1 MSKDSKNP
9 MDLEG
14 LVDLAVE
21 AMRGE
26 EPSAAEVEAASAR
39 VWKKVS
45 VEMTAMVAAAEH
57 RPIRGCDDVRA
68 LLPLLVAGTLDE
80 PRKLLV
86 EDHTRSCIPCRKQL
100 QAIRAGRPVAPSAE
114 AAVRARVEAQERRSR
129 WFGWLAAAGVVLA
142 LGAGWLV
149 SGLGRSQTDLMQV
162 VGIEGQ
168 AFTIEGG
175 RLEPLAPGD
184 WIDGDQEV
192 RTAGGS
198 HARLE
203 LADGSQVEVAERSAL
218 EVERRRRGLQVRV
231 DRGSIIVEASE
242 QGSGKL
248 GVSTREMLVSVEG
261 TIFAV
266 SHGSKGS
273 RVSVIEGEVQVA
285 QGRKRTS
292 LYPGDQLGS
301 RSTLALASFTEEVGW
316 SENADRYLQMLEELS
331 ALRRDINQ
339 LMANSELR
347 TSTRL
352 ARLVPEGTVVYA
364 ALPNPTATLSGL
376 YQLIR
381 ERLAASPALAEWWS
395 ELEVD
400 GDLARLDQLVVS
412 IQELSELL
420 GEETVVAF
428 APSAGGG
435 LGLHDGSDGSD
446 DGSGD
451 GEMGLPLVLSEVAD
465 AAALRV
471 ALRDHLA
478 ELEAAIGEELP
489 VVLLDGSTTTI
500 PALSEALYVWVG
512 EDLLAATTELAEIH
526 RLAAGQETGFVD
538 GAFFAQIERAYRQ
551 GAGYL
556 GALDLETIFG
566 QVIDQG
572 DDDRRVLEL
581 SGFSGVEHLVV
592 ERHQQGDRAFTS
604 AELSFDGP
612 RRGMA
617 AWLANPGSMGALE
630 FISPDATFVS
640 SFLTAD
646 PVAMID
652 ELFGFVRTEEEDF
665 DAELARI
672 EAELGISLRDDLAAP
687 LGGEVAVA
695 IDGPAL
701 PVPSWK
707 AIVEVLDPERFQATL
722 EILAARAAEEAER
735 EGGSLVVRPY
745 DADGRLFYEI
755 DARTPEGS
763 MIAGVS
769 AHYTY
774 VDGYLVAAPSR
785 ALVERAIQYRDS
797 GVSILTSEDFRSLLP
812 TDGYVDFSALVY
824 NRLGEAVS
832 SFLERLPRPEGLT
845 DEQQARMDA
854 LLAEITEQAGP
865 ALYALYGEDA
875 RIRLSS
881 NSPSLIPFA
890 GLGTVFGLS
899 SMFGEVG
906 ELAQAGAPWA

>member
-9 MDLEG
+9 LDLEG
-14 LVDLAVE
+14 LVDVAVE

-45 VEMTAMVAAAEH
+45 VEMTAMAAAVEH
-57 RPIRGCDDVRA
+57 RAIRSCDDVRA
-68 LLPLLVAGTLDE
+68 LLPLLVAGTLDDG
-80 PRKLLV
+80 RKLLV

-114 AAVRARVEAQERRSR
+114 TAARARVEAQENRSR
-129 WFGWLAAAGVVLA
+129 LFGWLAAAAVVLA
-142 LGAGWLV
+142 LVAGWFT
-149 SGLGRSQTDLMQV
+149 SGIGRSQSELMQV
-162 VGIEGQ
+162 VGVEGQ
-168 AFTIEGG
+168 LFAVEGG
-175 RLEPLAPGD
+175 RLEPLVPGD
-184 WIDGDQEV
+184 WIDGTREV

-198 HARLE
+198 HARFE
-203 LADGSQVEVAERSAL
+203 LADGSQVEVGERSAL
-218 EVERRRRGLQVRV
+218 QVQRRRRGLQVRV

-242 QGSGKL
+242 QGSGSL
-248 GVSTREMLVSVEG
+248 GVSTREMLVSVKG

-285 QGRKRTS
+285 QGRNRTS

-301 RSTLALASFTEEVGW
+301 RPTLAFASFAEEVGW
-316 SENADRYLQMLEELS
+316 SENGDRYLQMMEEFS

-339 LMANSELR
+339 LMSSHELR

-352 ARLVPEGTVVYA
+352 ARLVPQGTVVYA
-364 ALPNPTATLSGL
+364 ALPNPTATLSSL

-381 ERLAASPALAEWWS
+381 ERLAASPTLSEWWS
-395 ELEVD
+395 ELEGD
-400 GDLARLDQLVVS
+400 GDLARLDELVAS
-412 IQELSELL
+412 IQELSGML

-428 APSAGGG
+428 APGPGGFDF
-435 LGLHDGSDGSD
+435 DGD
-446 DGSGD
+446 D
-451 GEMGLPLVLSEVAD
+451 EMGLPMVLSEVED

-471 ALRDHLA
+471 ALRDRLA
-478 ELEAAIGEELP
+478 ELEAAIGEQIP
-489 VVLLDGSTTTI
+489 VILLDGSTTTV
-500 PALSEALYVWVG
+500 PALSEAFYVWVG
-512 EDLLAATTELAEIH
+512 EDLLAATTELSEIH
-526 RLAAGQETGFVD
+526 RLAGGQETGFVD
-538 GAFFAQIERAYRQ
+538 SEFFAQIERAYRQ

-556 GALDLETIFG
+556 GAVDLQTIFA
-566 QVIDQG
+566 QVLDQE
-572 DDDRRVLEL
+572 DASERRALEL

-592 ERHQQGDRAFTS
+592 ERHQHGDRAFTS
-604 AELSFDGP
+604 AELSFEGQ
-612 RRGMA
+612 RQGMA
-617 AWLANPGSMGALE
+617 AWLANPGPMGALE

-652 ELFGFVRTEEEDF
+652 ELFGFVRSEDGDF

-672 EAELGISLRDDLAAP
+672 EGELGISLRDDLASP

-707 AIVEVLDPERFQATL
+707 AVVEVLDPDRFQSTI
-722 EILAARAAEEAER
+722 EILAVRAAEEAER
-735 EGGSLVVRPY
+735 EGGSLTIRPY
-745 DADGRLFYEI
+745 DANGRLFFEI
-755 DARTPEGS
+755 DADAPDGS
-763 MIAGVS
+763 AISGVS

-774 VDGYLVAAPSR
+774 VDGYLILAPSR

-812 TDGYVDFSALVY
+812 TDGYVDFSAVVY

-832 SFLERLPRPEGLT
+832 SFLDRLPRPDGLT

-854 LLAEITEQAGP
+854 LLAEIAEQAGP
-865 ALYALYGEDA
+865 ALYALYGEDE

-899 SMFGEVG
+899 SMFGELG
-906 ELAQAGAPWA
+906 DLATAGAPWA